1 MKIITYEDIKALQI
15 DPLDCYD
22 WVVEALKGKSEA
34 LLPPKISLSKEAGT
48 FCNVMPSFIE
58 HSEYGLLGGI
68 KVVTRYPNREPSLD
82 SKLLLLDAKT
92 GEFLALMDADWITTM
107 RTGAVA
113 AHSIELFAK
122 KDFSTMGIL
131 GLGNTAR
138 ATLLI
143 LAERLKDKQLYIKL
157 LRYKDQAEDFIRR
170 FATYSNLHF
179 EIVDTIE
186 ELVRGSAV
194 VISAVTYFGTDVCSS
209 ELFEK
214 GTLLVPIH
222 TRGFTGCDLT
232 FDKVFADDRGHVC
245 HFGNFNK
252 FKAFSEVADV
262 VNGKSLGRESDDER
276 ILVYN
281 IGISLH
287 DVTFAGYIYTKFM
300 KYYGANEDD
309 AKQIDFKQPIEKF
322 WI

>member
-1 MKIITYEDIKALQI
+1 MKVITYEDIRKLNVS
-15 DPLDCYD
+15 PLECYD
-22 WVVEALKGKSEA
+22 WVVEALRQKGEA
-34 LLPPKISLSKEAGT
+34 LLPPKISLSKETGT
-48 FCNVMPSFIE
+48 FCNVMPSFINHAE
-58 HSEYGLLGGI
+58 CGLLGGI

-122 KDFSTMGIL
+122 KNFSTMGIL

-143 LAERLKDKQLYIKL
+143 LAERLKERQLFIKL
-157 LRYKDQAEDFIRR
+157 LRYKDQAEDFMKR
-170 FATYSNLHF
+170 FEGYPNLHF
-179 EIVDTIE
+179 EIVDTME
-186 ELVRGSAV
+186 ELVKGSAV
-194 VISAVTYFGTDVCSS
+194 VISAVTYFGEDVCSS
-209 ELFEK
+209 DLFEK

-222 TRGFTGCDLT
+222 TRGFTACDLV
-232 FDKVFADDRGHVC
+232 FDKVFADDTGHVC

-252 FKAFSEVADV
+252 FKSFAEVADV
-262 VNGKSLGRESDDER
+262 VNGKVFGRENDEER
-276 ILVYN
+276 ILIYN

-287 DVTFAGYIYTKFM
+287 DITFAGYLYTKLM
-300 KYYGANEDD
+300 KYYAMNAENV
-309 AKQIDFKQPIEKF
+309 KRIDFAQPTEKF